1 MSDYL
6 LGANQSNP
14 IRLDKDCISGEG
26 GNCK

>member
-14 IRLDKDCISGEG
+14 IQLDKDCISGEN
-26 GNCK
+26 GNYK